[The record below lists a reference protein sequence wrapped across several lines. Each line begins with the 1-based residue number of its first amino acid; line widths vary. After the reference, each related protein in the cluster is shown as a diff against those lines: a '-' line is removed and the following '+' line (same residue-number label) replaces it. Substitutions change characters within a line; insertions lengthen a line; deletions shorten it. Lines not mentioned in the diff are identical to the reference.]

1 MQHKGDEEYETM
13 DAPDSLVNE
22 KEYVDNLRASSYDTE
37 YQASLEYS
45 LRPDRGTYRPSVK
58 VRVLRDTFE
67 IKSLLQSQGDLE
79 ELKRL
84 IKKYFEN
91 SQFKGAQIEILNKAN
106 PVLIDELRKFR
117 ISYKQERVIPFG
129 IRLIHQGKVI

>member
-1 MQHKGDEEYETM
+1 MQHRDDEEYEIL

-22 KEYVDNLRASSYDTE
+22 REYIDNLRALSYATE
-37 YQASLEYS
+37 SQASLENS
-45 LRPDRGTYRPSVK
+45 LRPDTGTYRPSVK

-91 SQFKGAQIEILNKAN
+91 SQFKGAQIEILTKDN
-106 PVLIDELRKFR
+106 PELIEELRKFR